1 MANYS
6 VKGYAKVYASPE
18 DLDLWSAGIT
28 ERPLPGSMV
37 GPTFACLIGKQFH
50 NFRFGDRLVSV
61 LFKLLIVHILTLHW
75 QVLVRERWL
84 ALILHPGAA
93 GRDQESQAV
102 QGSLRQQR
110 RLRNCP
116 GQSRQLSG
124 LVCVFDDDC

>member
-50 NFRFGDRLVSV
+50 NFRFGDRFVSTV
-61 LFKLLIVHILTLHW
+61 TLLICQTD
-75 QVLVRERWL
+75 
-84 ALILHPGAA
+84 G
-93 GRDQESQAV
+93 
-102 QGSLRQQR
+102 
-110 RLRNCP
+110 
-116 GQSRQLSG
+116 
-124 LVCVFDDDC
+124 FT

>member
-1 MANYS
+1 MKTWEDLHSVMANYS

-75 QVLVRERWL
+75 QVLVLERWL
-84 ALILHPGAA
+84 ALILHSRAA

-110 RLRNCP
+110 RLRNCA
-116 GQSRQLSG
+116 G
-124 LVCVFDDDC
+124 LLQ